1 MFGIINAQNEK
12 SKILQHF
19 IFSEVISLFFGV
31 LYRIYYNN
39 WEMVPM
45 LAFFA
50 MVAIIAQVFNYKGN
64 YKVAK
69 HILFISTNLL
79 MYFTAFSIGLKTG
92 IYLFYFPIVLSYS
105 FLLDI
110 KSKQELMFYFAF
122 TLFLFLSILFN
133 IQLIQFIV
141 IQKYESPKFQFE
153 IMAFLSFLLVLYQ
166 TYLYVTD
173 RESTQK
179 KLIQT
184 IRDLKIS
191 ENKHLQDIK
200 EKEVLLAE
208 VYHRVKNNLSVVSSL
223 INLQM
228 NTIDHEYTKSALMD
242 CKNRVNSMAMIHQKF
257 YEGKNYS
264 KIDFKAYIEGLVDE
278 IKFAYNIKNKNISV
292 ESYIDPEINF
302 DLNVAIPCGI
312 ILNELISNSF
322 KHAFNNQ
329 DTGKIGVSIEREN
342 NLFLLR
348 IVDNGSGF
356 EYKNKIESS
365 KTLGLI
371 LIQSLSEQLDGTFQ
385 YFGNKGADFR
395 LLFKASS
402 LKK

>member
-1 MFGIINAQNEK
+1 
-12 SKILQHF
+12 
-19 IFSEVISLFFGV
+19 
-31 LYRIYYNN
+31 
-39 WEMVPM
+39 
-45 LAFFA
+45 
-50 MVAIIAQVFNYKGN
+50 
-64 YKVAK
+64 
-69 HILFISTNLL
+69 
-79 MYFTAFSIGLKTG
+79 
-92 IYLFYFPIVLSYS
+92 
-105 FLLDI
+105 
-110 KSKQELMFYFAF
+110 
-122 TLFLFLSILFN
+122 
-133 IQLIQFIV
+133 
-141 IQKYESPKFQFE
+141 
-153 IMAFLSFLLVLYQ
+153 MAFLSFVLVLYQ
-166 TYLYVTD
+166 TYLYVTE

-264 KIDFKAYIEGLVDE
+264 KIDFKAYIEALVDE

-292 ESYIDPEINF
+292 DSYIDPEINF

-371 LIQSLSEQLDGTFQ
+371 LIQSLSEQLDLIRSF
-385 YFGNKGADFR
+385 FER
-395 LLFKASS
+395 RCR
-402 LKK
+402 